1 MRKEG
6 RTGMS
11 ASSAG
16 PRVVIVGGGFGGV
29 YTAIHLGRLWRKVPG
44 ADVVLVSRDNY
55 FLMTPFLFEAA
66 SGVLDP
72 RHAVA
77 PIRRLLDGTAAR
89 FVEGDVERIDF
100 ERRVVTA
107 RHAAGDA
114 DTYEVPYDHLVLA
127 LGGVTNLNIIP
138 GSAHA
143 MTFKTLADGIF
154 MRNHVID
161 AFEHA
166 DATSDETIRRRLLS
180 FVIIGAGLVGVEL
193 MGELTAFVRNIS
205 RSYPRTKDTP
215 RSFHLIEAGP
225 NILPEMERDLADYAE
240 RVLARRGVVVRKNSP
255 ARRIEPG
262 HVHLPDG
269 TAIDAH
275 TIVLSAGVAPNPM
288 LATFPLERNP
298 KGRILVDATMRS
310 KSHPNVWAVGD
321 CAVIPDPTGKPY
333 PQLAQHALREA
344 RVLARNITAVLRGA
358 PPAPFVYETLGT
370 LASLGDFQGVG
381 RVMKLKV
388 RGFVAWWV
396 WRSYYLMQMPRFE
409 RKLRIMLDWT
419 VAVLFHNDIVKLDL
433 FGEQH
438 PLQRHA
444 PSSPPSDADASA
456 PHDGASRSDRPI
468 AASRPYSFQP

>member
-1 MRKEG
+1 
-6 RTGMS
+6 MS
-11 ASSAG
+11 EASAG

-89 FVEGDVERIDF
+89 FVEGDVESVDF

-114 DTYEVPYDHLVLA
+114 ETYDLPYDHLVLA

-166 DATSDETIRRRLLS
+166 DATADEQVRRRLLS
-180 FVIIGAGLVGVEL
+180 FVVIGAGLVGVEL
-193 MGELTAFVRNIS
+193 IGELTAFTADIA
-205 RSYPRTKDTP
+205 RSYPRAGKTP
-215 RSFHLIEAGP
+215 RTFHLVEAGK
-225 NILPEMERDLADYAE
+225 NILPEMERDLADYAAK
-240 RVLARRGVVVRKNSP
+240 VLQKRGVQIHTDSP
-255 ARRIEPG
+255 VQRIEPQR
-262 HVHLPDG
+262 VHLPDG
-269 TAIDAH
+269 SVLEAH
-275 TIVLSAGVAPNPM
+275 TVVLSAGVAVNPL
-288 LATFPLERNP
+288 LATFPVEKHP
-298 KGRILVDATMRS
+298 KGRVVVDGTMRS
-310 KSHPNVWAVGD
+310 KSRANVWAIGD
-321 CAVIPDPTGKPY
+321 CAVIPDPNGKPY

-344 RVLARNITAVLRGA
+344 KVLARNINATVRGGRTE
-358 PPAPFVYETLGT
+358 PFVYETLGT
-370 LASLGDFQGVG
+370 LASLGNFTGVG
-381 RVMKLKV
+381 RVMKCKV
-388 RGFVAWWV
+388 RGFIAWWV

-409 RKLRIMLDWT
+409 RKLRIVLDWT
-419 VAVLFHNDIVKLDL
+419 VALFFRHDIVKLDL
-433 FGEQH
+433 FGEEH
-438 PLQRHA
+438 PLRRRGALAQQQQQQQQQA
-444 PSSPPSDADASA
+444 SSTEPTAS
-456 PHDGASRSDRPI
+456 PGASPRPDPPL
-468 AASRPYSFQP
+468 AA